1 MELPVVGKIRH
12 PFPWLLG
19 LMAGGMVVV
28 GTSTYLIVQNSDTK
42 PELDRLTV
50 PVEKQNL
57 TLQIKA
63 SGTVEPIQNVNISPK
78 NPGTLIRLL
87 VDQGDRVKAGQVIAI
102 MDNRELQAQGVSAE
116 AKFKEAIANL
126 NKEQTRIAGEIAQA
140 EARYAQAQARLETAK
155 QRIPKQIDQAREQ
168 LRVAEARLQLAANRI
183 KRNEYLVK
191 EGAITQDKFDEEA
204 NEYSSARANLSQNLQ
219 RLEELKNTGNPE
231 VGEQQAA
238 VAEAKMALEQ
248 RKRSQKAEIEQ
259 LKATVLSAQAELE
272 RIKIQFKDTAIRAPF
287 DGVVTQKYATEGA
300 FVAPTTSAS
309 SDLGATST
317 SIVAI
322 ARGLEVIAKVPEVDV
337 GQLKAGQLVN
347 IVADAYPDR
356 TFQGRVRRIAP
367 EAVVKQD
374 VTSFEVRVA
383 LITGQEQ
390 LLSKM
395 NVDVTFLGQQLK
407 DTLTVPTVAIVTKK
421 GETGVMIPGEDNKPK
436 FKPVTIGQS
445 QDDRTQVLQG
455 LNPGDKVFTDL
466 PEDFKKQ
473 QEAEENKN

>member
-19 LMAGGMVVV
+19 LMAGSMVLV
-28 GTSTYLIVQNSDTK
+28 GTSTYLVLQNAGSK
-42 PELDRLTV
+42 EQIDRLTV
-50 PVEKQNL
+50 PVERQNV

-78 NPGTLIRLL
+78 NPGTLEKLL
-87 VDQGDRVKAGQVIAI
+87 VEQGDRVRAGQVIAV
-102 MDNRELQAQGVSAE
+102 MDNREIQTQGISAE
-116 AKFKEAIANL
+116 AKFKEAIADL
-126 NKEQTRIAGEIAQA
+126 NKEQTRIVGEIAQA
-140 EARYAQAQARLETAK
+140 NTRYAQAQARLEMAK

-168 LRVAEARLQLAANRI
+168 LRSAESRLQLAQNRI

-191 EGAITQDKFDEEA
+191 EGAITQDKFDEEL
-204 NEYSSARANLSQNLQ
+204 NEYRSAQANLSQTLQ
-219 RLEELKNTGNPE
+219 RVEELKNTGSPE

-238 VAEAKMALEQ
+238 VAEAKLALEQ
-248 RKRSQKAEIEQ
+248 KQRMQKAEIDR
-259 LKATVLSAQAELE
+259 LKAAALSAQAELK
-272 RIKIQFKDTAIRAPF
+272 RIEIQYKDTAIRSPF
-287 DGVVTQKYATEGA
+287 DGIVTQKYATEGA

-322 ARGLEVIAKVPEVDV
+322 ARGLEVVAKVPEIDI
-337 GQLKAGQLVN
+337 GQLQPGQQVN

-356 TFQGRVRRIAP
+356 VFQGKVRRIAP

-383 LITGQEQ
+383 LTTGQDK

-395 NVDVTFLGQQLK
+395 NVDTTFLGQQLR
-407 DTLTVPTVAIVTKK
+407 DTIVVPTVAIVTKK
-421 GETGVMIPGEDNKPK
+421 GETGVMVLDESDKPK
-436 FKPVTIGQS
+436 FKPVTIGLTQE
-445 QDDRTQVLQG
+445 DKTQVLQG
-455 LNPGDKVFTDL
+455 LNPGEKVFIDL

-473 QEAEENKN
+473 QEEEKNKE

>member
-1 MELPVVGKIRH
+1 MEFPLVGKIRH
-12 PFPWLLG
+12 SFPWLLG

-28 GTSTYLIVQNSDTK
+28 GTSTYFVIQNSDTQPK
-42 PELDRLTV
+42 IDRLTV
-50 PVEKQNL
+50 PVEQQNL

-63 SGTVEPIQNVNISPK
+63 SGTVEPVQNVNVSPK
-78 NPGTLIRLL
+78 NPGTLTRLL
-87 VDQGDRVKAGQVIAI
+87 VDQGDRVRTGQVIAV
-102 MDNRELQAQGVSAE
+102 MDNRELQAQGVAAE

-126 NKEQTRIAGEIAQA
+126 NKEQTRITGEIAQA
-140 EARYAQAQARLETAK
+140 QARYAQAQARLETAK
-155 QRIPKQIDQAREQ
+155 QRIPKQIDQARQQ
-168 LRVAEARLQLAANRI
+168 LRAGEARLQLATNRI
-183 KRNEYLVK
+183 RRNESLLA
-191 EGAITQDKFDEEA
+191 EGAITQDKFDEEI
-204 NEYSSARANLSQNLQ
+204 NEYRGAQANLSQLLQ
-219 RLEELKNTGNPE
+219 RLEELKNTGTPE

-238 VAEAKMALEQ
+238 VAEANLALEQ
-248 RKRSQKAEIEQ
+248 RKRSQKSEIEQ
-259 LKATVLSAQAELE
+259 LKAAALSTQAELE
-272 RIKIQFKDTAIRAPF
+272 RIKIQFKDTVIRSPF

-322 ARGLEVIAKVPEVDV
+322 ARGLEVVAKVPEVDI
-337 GQLKAGQLVN
+337 GQLKPGQLVN
-347 IVADAYPDR
+347 VVADAFPDR

-374 VTSFEVRVA
+374 VTSFEVRIA
-383 LITGQEQ
+383 LVTGQEQ

-421 GETGVMIPGEDNKPK
+421 GETGVMIPGENNKPV
-436 FKPVTIGQS
+436 FKPITIGQS
-445 QDDRTQVLQG
+445 QDDKTQVLQG
-455 LNPGDKVFTDL
+455 LKPGEKVFTDL

-473 QEAEENKN
+473 QEEEKNRG